1 MQYTY
6 SLCVVPTDNAFIL
19 FSRDWSWHWTAD
31 VTLSESSPASQSG
44 DSSMQIQ
51 KAEPSESAAGKRPF
65 NPLLP
70 NLLTKMPTKLLTNP
84 PWNKRANKNTLSW
97 SFFLLWLSKRISR
110 SFWLHFEIVSNA
122 HLPVDYL
129 HTLFFV
135 IFTERSKIPKWQNIE
150 FCSPKYYQGKN
161 ITKEIKCYALEGQAI
176 DKLTCFLLS
185 PTIQ

>member
-6 SLCVVPTDNAFIL
+6 SLCVVLTDNAFIL

-110 SFWLHFEIVSNA
+110 SFTLHFEIVSNA

-129 HTLFFV
+129 HTLFFCNFHWEV
-135 IFTERSKIPKWQNIE
+135 QNSQMTEYWILLSQILSRK
-150 FCSPKYYQGKN
+150 KYYQGNKMLR
-161 ITKEIKCYALEGQAI
+161 TGRSSYW
-176 DKLTCFLLS
+176 
-185 PTIQ
+185 